1 MKRVA
6 LIDTQIPSY
15 VCLSLPSL
23 PPSHD
28 VHPSL
33 LSLSSLSPLPS
44 LLSLSS
50 SLSLF
55 PLSLPSLS
63 SFACL
68 VSSSPSLALTGS
80 EVAAVSAGGHL
91 CAERQVGCGA
101 GGAPRQLRASRR

>member
-28 VHPSL
+28 IHPSL
-33 LSLSSLSPLPS
+33 LP
-44 LLSLSS
+44 LSS

-63 SFACL
+63 SFALCL
-68 VSSSPSLALTGS
+68 NSSSPSLALTGS

>member
-33 LSLSSLSPLPS
+33 LSLSS
-44 LLSLSS
+44 

-63 SFACL
+63 SLSLLSRLPGLFVPVSRSYRFGGRGGECQQSACL
-68 VSSSPSLALTGS
+68 
-80 EVAAVSAGGHL
+80 AVRVFGG
-91 CAERQVGCGA
+91 
-101 GGAPRQLRASRR
+101 

>member
-28 VHPSL
+28 VH
-33 LSLSSLSPLPS
+33 PS

-80 EVAAVSAGGHL
+80 EVAAVSTGGHL